1 MVRKSCVHMAMSVA
15 MICIVLMATIVL
27 LRVVVTIVADMVPFI
42 HQLVRDWKDP
52 PQLWCKSQ
60 YDAGCSLVYNANND
74 SISPWQCE
82 SMNISELCTNNKTLP
97 GYYGSQIVC
106 AYGNECSHDLYCT
119 DGHDCVIT
127 CSGGSSCEHGAIHPP
142 ISAGDLTVTCSGFWA
157 CQDMTITGPI
167 NASFTLFCSG
177 GSPYS
182 ACRGNLNVICPIF
195 GECIVDIFSHHSS
208 SVVTVNASNMISGS
222 LSVFEIQNSVIHC
235 PGNNLE
241 CIADCFDVPCRGTLI

>member
-1 MVRKSCVHMAMSVA
+1 MDGISF
-15 MICIVLMATIVL
+15 ICDY
-27 LRVVVTIVADMVPFI
+27 VTDVSECY
-42 HQLVRDWKDP
+42 DWKDP

-60 YDAGCSLVYNANND
+60 YDTGCSLVHNARND
-74 SISPWQCE
+74 SMNPWQCE
-82 SMNISELCTNNKTLP
+82 SMSISELCTNNKTLP

-106 AYGNECSHDLYCT
+106 SYTSECSHDLYCT

-127 CSGGSSCEHGAIHPP
+127 CSGHNSCRYGTIHPP

-195 GECIVDIFSHHSS
+195 GKCIVDIFSHHSS

-241 CIADCFDVPCRGTLI
+241 CIADCCDVPCRGTSFHTQNDSIVRILASGPSSLQSVTVYCA